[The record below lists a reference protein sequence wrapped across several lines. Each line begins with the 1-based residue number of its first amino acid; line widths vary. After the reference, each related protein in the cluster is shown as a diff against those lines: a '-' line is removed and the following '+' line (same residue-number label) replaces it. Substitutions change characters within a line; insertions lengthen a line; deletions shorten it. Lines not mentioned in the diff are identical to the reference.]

1 MWIVFFVIIIVE
13 SLTTNRSVAQDFYSH
28 WGDGRAEISSYHV
41 NQSHYG
47 ESREGYGVLIFVTE
61 DLNTNT
67 MVKVES
73 PIPSEDLVYVLKLN
87 NVLKFKTGIYDY
99 SIMTSV
105 FSTVEPRLG
114 ETPFELQKLSFSSQ
128 EWCGHVF
135 EDVYPSVGD
144 IRGNLHSYFEH
155 EGTQKWEIERPHNF
169 ESEDHLLI
177 RIRELKGEWLKL
189 GDSVELNLLP
199 SLWKF
204 RVRHEGRKLFNA
216 TVTKRALEQIEVS
229 GEMKQAVQWHWKS
242 DHGETLVWVEQ
253 AAPHRILGW
262 DDQGSSAKIIKTIR
276 VPYWQLNTNVH
287 ESFREQLGIP

>member
-13 SLTTNRSVAQDFYSH
+13 LLTTNRSVAQDFYSH
-28 WGDGRAEISSYHV
+28 WGDGRAEISSYNV

-114 ETPFELQKLSFSSQ
+114 EMPFELQKLSFSSQ

-155 EGTQKWEIERPHNF
+155 EGTQRWEIERPHNF

-189 GDSVELNLLP
+189 GDSVELNVLP

-229 GEMKQAVQWHWKS
+229 GEMKWAVQWHWKS

>member
-28 WGDGRAEISSYHV
+28 WGDGRAEISSYNV